1 MRQVPEDHGTSG
13 KEDRVRSRELKTM
26 KKRTIDKEGFRLLAD
41 QAAVVAALFG
51 ISLAVL
57 AAFAAAALAG
67 AAASFAFLSR

>member
-1 MRQVPEDHGTSG
+1 
-13 KEDRVRSRELKTM
+13 M